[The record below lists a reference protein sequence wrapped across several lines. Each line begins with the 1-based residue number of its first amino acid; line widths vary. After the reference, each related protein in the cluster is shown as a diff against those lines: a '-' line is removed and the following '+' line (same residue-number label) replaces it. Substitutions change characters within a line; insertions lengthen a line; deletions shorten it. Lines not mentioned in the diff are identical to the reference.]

1 MFNCVFFILMYNYFG
16 LWAIGGIGRHM
27 RLKIWFSSESA
38 SSSLASPTIENKV
51 LFEYKS
57 VNVCVSE
64 FKTPTHIDLQR
75 NGMDSKFIVFY

>member
-1 MFNCVFFILMYNYFG
+1 MYNYFG
-16 LWAIGGIGRHM
+16 LWAIGGIGRHA

-57 VNVCVSE
+57 VLMCVLVNLKPLLTLTYRGTEWIQNPLNFGSCPFE
-64 FKTPTHIDLQR
+64 SD
-75 NGMDSKFIVFY
+75 